1 LSNAAFNGFLTDEG
15 QSAEVKEIIRRQRV
29 EAQRLAETADGVE
42 LGARERAMLRKEAR
56 KLNVA
61 GPEE

>member
-15 QSAEVKEIIRRQRV
+15 QSAEVKEIIRRQRE
-29 EAQRLAETADGVE
+29 EAQRAAETVGIE

>member
-15 QSAEVKEIIRRQRV
+15 QSAEVKEIIRRQRL
-29 EAQRLAETADGVE
+29 EAQRLAETDGIE